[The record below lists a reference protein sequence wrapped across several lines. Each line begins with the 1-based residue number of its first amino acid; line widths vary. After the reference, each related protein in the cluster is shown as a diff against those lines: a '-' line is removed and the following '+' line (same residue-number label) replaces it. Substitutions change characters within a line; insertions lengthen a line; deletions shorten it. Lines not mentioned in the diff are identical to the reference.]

1 MPRATQKRAVS
12 FISPSIEMVLGQGSR
27 VEGKIEIE
35 IEVEVQ
41 GEVESEDEGEVEV
54 RGEGKG
60 GVGGEFEGEGGSDSY
75 LKCMT
80 LTSSSFCVGT
90 KMNFP

>member
-1 MPRATQKRAVS
+1 M
-12 FISPSIEMVLGQGSR
+12 
-27 VEGKIEIE
+27 EGKIETETE
-35 IEVEVQ
+35 IEVEGE

-60 GVGGEFEGEGGSDSY
+60 EVGGAFEGEGAADSY

>member
-27 VEGKIEIE
+27 VEVEIE
-35 IEVEVQ
+35 SEVEVE
-41 GEVESEDEGEVEV
+41 GEGEVEV
-54 RGEGKG
+54 GCEGKG
-60 GVGGEFEGEGGSDSY
+60 EVEGEFEGEGGDDSY
-75 LKCMT
+75 LKCLT